1 MNMFMSDSPSYKFL
15 DAKDFVLLIITITEY
30 IYLLYSENNTQLK
43 KTPITNNPQG

>member
-30 IYLLYSENNTQLK
+30 IYYTVKTILNLK
-43 KTPITNNPQG
+43 KQQ